1 MGYLDVSEH
10 GVKLSTNGRPLMLAL
25 VTQAYAV
32 SRGERVGFDPHL
44 VGNLIELQQKSAKRV
59 KKLPDPTFL
68 SSVRYFPKLG
78 TPVKI

>member
-10 GVKLSTNGRPLMLAL
+10 GVKLSTKERPLMLAL
-25 VTQAYAV
+25 VTQIYAV
-32 SRGERVGFDPHL
+32 SRGERVGFDPNVVTKL
-44 VGNLIELQQKSAKRV
+44 VELQKRSSKRW

-78 TPVKI
+78 APVKI